1 MDVSVQG
8 PEPAREDLEALLE
21 RDWLSAKQAAR
32 ELDRTPQMVWT
43 MGRSGRLRVLH
54 IPGGILYRRADVAR
68 VLTEREGARR

>member
-1 MDVSVQG
+1 MAVRGTVQ
-8 PEPAREDLEALLE
+8 AREDLEALLE

-54 IPGGILYRRADVAR
+54 IPGGKLYSRADVER
-68 VLTEREGARR
+68 VLRERDGLRP